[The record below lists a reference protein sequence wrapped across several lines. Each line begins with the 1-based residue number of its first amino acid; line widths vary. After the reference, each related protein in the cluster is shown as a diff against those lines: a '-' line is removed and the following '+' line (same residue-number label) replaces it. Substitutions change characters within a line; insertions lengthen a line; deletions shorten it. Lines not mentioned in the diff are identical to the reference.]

1 MNPVPIVYIV
11 DDDPSVLR
19 SLGRLMRSASL
30 TSAAF
35 NSSEEFLA
43 QLSGEPCGCL
53 VLDVAMPGLN
63 GLELQTALAARGCLL
78 PIVFITGQGDIPMSV
93 RAMKAGAVDF
103 LGKPFKGG
111 ELLAAVRA
119 ALEKNRR
126 ARQEQAEQDRLN
138 AWLARLTP
146 REREVLPYIIGGNL
160 NKQTAFRLGTA
171 EKTIKVHR
179 ARVFEKLGVTSVA
192 ELVRLS
198 ERAGIKP
205 AVIRR

>member
-1 MNPVPIVYIV
+1 MNRVPIVYIV

-19 SLGRLMRSASL
+19 SLGRLIRSAGL
-30 TSAAF
+30 KAAAF
-35 NSSEEFLA
+35 NSPDEFLTR
-43 QLSGEPCGCL
+43 LGVESYGCL
-53 VLDVAMPGLN
+53 VLDVAMPGVN
-63 GLELQTALAARGCLL
+63 GLELQTALATRGCLL

-93 RAMKAGAVDF
+93 RAMKAGAIDF
-103 LGKPFKGG
+103 LRKPFKSG
-111 ELLAAVRA
+111 ELLAAVRV
-119 ALEKNRR
+119 ALEKNRQ
-126 ARQEQAEQDRLN
+126 ARQEQAERDHLN

-160 NKQTAFRLGTA
+160 NKQTAFELGTA

-192 ELVRLS
+192 ELVRLA

-205 AVIRR
+205 AVIPR

>member
-19 SLGRLMRSASL
+19 SLGRLIRSAGL
-30 TSAAF
+30 QAAVF
-35 NSSEEFLA
+35 ISPDEFL
-43 QLSGEPCGCL
+43 LHLNDGSHGCL
-53 VLDVAMPGLN
+53 VLDVAMPGVN
-63 GLELQTALAARGCLL
+63 GLELQAALASRGCLL

-103 LGKPFKGG
+103 LKKPFKSG
-111 ELLAAVRA
+111 ELLAAVRT
-119 ALEKNRR
+119 ALEKNRQ
-126 ARQEQAEQDRLN
+126 ARQEQAERDRLR
-138 AWLARLTP
+138 AWLTRLTP

-179 ARVFEKLGVTSVA
+179 ARVF
-192 ELVRLS
+192 R
-198 ERAGIKP
+198 
-205 AVIRR
+205 

>member
-1 MNPVPIVYIV
+1 MNPEPVVHIV

-19 SLGRLMRSASL
+19 SLGRLMRSAGL
-30 TSAAF
+30 KAAAF
-35 NSSEEFLA
+35 NSPEKFLA
-43 QLSGEPCGCL
+43 QLSEESCGCL
-53 VLDVAMPGLN
+53 VLDVAMPGVN
-63 GLELQTALAARGCLL
+63 GLELQTALVARGSLL

-103 LGKPFKGG
+103 LRKPFKSA
-111 ELLAAVRA
+111 ELLSAVRA
-119 ALEKNRR
+119 ALEKNRQ
-126 ARQEQAEQDRLN
+126 ARQEQAERDHLN
-138 AWLARLTP
+138 TWLARLTP

-160 NKQTAFRLGTA
+160 NKQTAFKLGTA

-192 ELVRLS
+192 ELVRLA

-205 AVIRR
+205 AVIPR

>member
-1 MNPVPIVYIV
+1 MNPAPIIYIV

-19 SLGRLMRSASL
+19 SLCRLMRSAGL
-30 TSAAF
+30 KAAAF
-35 NSSEEFLA
+35 NSPEEFLA
-43 QLSGEPCGCL
+43 QLGGEPCGCL

-103 LGKPFKGG
+103 LAKPFRSG

-119 ALEKNRR
+119 ALEKNRQ
-126 ARQEQAEQDRLN
+126 ARLEQAERDRLN
-138 AWLARLTP
+138 GWLDRLTP

-160 NKQTAFRLGTA
+160 NKQTAFELGTA

-179 ARVFEKLGVTSVA
+179 ARVLKKLGVTSVA
-192 ELVRLS
+192 DLVRLA

-205 AVIRR
+205 SVVSR